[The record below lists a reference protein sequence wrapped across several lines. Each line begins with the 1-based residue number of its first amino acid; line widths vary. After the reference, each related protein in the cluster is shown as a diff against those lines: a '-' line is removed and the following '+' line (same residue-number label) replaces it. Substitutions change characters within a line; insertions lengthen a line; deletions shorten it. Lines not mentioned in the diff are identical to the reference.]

1 MSRLASLFL
10 SAAVALPAG
19 AAAAQAPPAQGA
31 QAGADSTAL
40 LNSLAACRGLTAD
53 AARLACF
60 DAAASRLV
68 AAERSGEIVVVDRE
82 RVRTARRQAFGLS
95 LPSLDLLR
103 RDRPEAPIQEVSLV
117 LAGARQDASGK
128 WVLRTEEGQV
138 WRQID
143 DRRLFR
149 PPARG
154 VKAEVRRAAL
164 GSFFMNIDGQTAIRV
179 RREQ

>member
-1 MSRLASLFL
+1 MTRLASLIV
-10 SAAVALPAG
+10 SAALGLSAG
-19 AAAAQAPPAQGA
+19 AASAQSAPAA
-31 QAGADSTAL
+31 ADSAAL
-40 LNSLAACRGLTAD
+40 LNSLSACRALRED

-60 DAAASRLV
+60 DSAASRLV
-68 AAERSGEIVVVDRE
+68 AAERAGEIVVVDRE

-149 PPARG
+149 SPARG
-154 VKAEVRRAAL
+154 AKADIRRAAL
-164 GSFFMNIDGQTAIRV
+164 GSFFMNIDGQSAIRV

>member
-1 MSRLASLFL
+1 MTRLASLLL
-10 SAAVALPAG
+10 STALGLWAAG
-19 AAAAQAPPAQGA
+19 AAAQTAPAA
-31 QAGADSTAL
+31 AAGDSAAL
-40 LNSLAACRGLTAD
+40 LNSLAACRALTQD

-82 RVRTARRQAFGLS
+82 RVRTARRQAFGLR
-95 LPSLDLLR
+95 LPSLDMLR
-103 RDRPEAPIQEVSLV
+103 RGQPEEPIQEVSLV

-149 PPARG
+149 APARG
-154 VKAEVRRAAL
+154 AKAEVRRAAL
-164 GSFFMNIDGQTAIRV
+164 GSFFMNIDGQSAIRV

>member
-1 MSRLASLFL
+1 MTRLASLVL
-10 SAAVALPAG
+10 VGALALPATG
-19 AAAAQAPPAQGA
+19 ARAQTATSGSAPA
-31 QAGADSTAL
+31 ADSAAL
-40 LNSLAACRGLTAD
+40 LNSLSACRALRED

-60 DAAASRLV
+60 DAASSRLV
-68 AAERSGEIVVVDRE
+68 AAEQSGEIVVVDRE

-95 LPSLDLLR
+95 LPSLDVLR
-103 RDRPEAPIQEVSLV
+103 RDRPEEPIQEVTLV
-117 LAGARQDASGK
+117 LAGGRQDASGK

-149 PPARG
+149 APARG
-154 VKAEVRRAAL
+154 AKAEVRRAAL
-164 GSFFMNIDGQTAIRV
+164 GSFFMNIDGQSAIRV